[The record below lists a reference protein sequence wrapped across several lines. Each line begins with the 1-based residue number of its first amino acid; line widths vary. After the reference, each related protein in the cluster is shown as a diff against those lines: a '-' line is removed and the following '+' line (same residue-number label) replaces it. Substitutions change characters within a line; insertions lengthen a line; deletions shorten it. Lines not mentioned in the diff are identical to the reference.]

1 MGRGVGV
8 GFRGW
13 RVQLWG
19 HLWWARCGVV
29 RGWRLEVRSERLGVR
44 GGEVLELG
52 LEVRGQ
58 RVRGEGWRHLLGRGV
73 DGGEESLRRRGEE
86 GQP

>member
-8 GFRGW
+8 GVRGW

-73 DGGEESLRRRGEE
+73 GVRG
-86 GQP
+86 